1 MIFVAFC
8 SARLHFRPIL
18 CTCDKDFFYKSNLEN
33 SVIFGVDEG
42 ITHDWWRLLNASP
55 KNDNYEMMDELAT
68 LIARRATDK
77 KQMDEPHA
85 VEYIHR
91 NHAGFVQ
98 SQVSEED
105 QIWMVWP
112 LEW

>member
-1 MIFVAFC
+1 
-8 SARLHFRPIL
+8 
-18 CTCDKDFFYKSNLEN
+18 
-33 SVIFGVDEG
+33 
-42 ITHDWWRLLNASP
+42 
-55 KNDNYEMMDELAT
+55 MMDELAT

-105 QIWMVWP
+105 QI
-112 LEW
+112 